1 MESIWIVVAFALGL
15 LARQFGFP
23 SLIGFLIGGFALSAY
38 GFNSVPTLEHLSH
51 LGIQLLLFTVGLKLR
66 LKSVFRAE
74 VFGGA
79 AAHLFVTAAVL
90 APALFLLSALAWQ
103 SALLVAIALGFSSTV
118 VAVKVLEEKLE
129 QRAFHGR
136 VAIGILIV
144 QDLVAIGILSATA
157 GEAPSI
163 WALPLLGLPLLRP
176 LFYRLIDLSGHEEL
190 LVLLGLALALVLG
203 GAVFQALGLSAEL
216 GALVMGAL
224 LAEHPRAKE
233 LANSLWSLKEVFLV
247 GFFLQIGLL
256 GVPDTGTLLIGAL
269 LALLIPA
276 KVALF
281 FFVLLLFRLRARS
294 SFLAAL
300 SLGNYSEFGLIVAHL
315 GAQNGWLDEGWVVLM
330 AITVA
335 LSFIISAPINRRA
348 HDLYQR
354 FESSLMRF
362 ESARRHPDDEPVA
375 LGSAQIAVVGMGR
388 VGTGAYDFLRD
399 RNERVVGLD
408 SDPGKVE
415 LHISRGRRVLYAD
428 AEDPGFWHRLKLNN
442 LKSIML
448 AIPDPEAKCIAAR
461 ELRDAGF
468 KGLISATTVFHEDES
483 IIHEAGCDLTFNY
496 FNEAGVGFAEHVW
509 EAMHPESKPSA

>member
-1 MESIWIVVAFALGL
+1 
-15 LARQFGFP
+15 
-23 SLIGFLIGGFALSAY
+23 
-38 GFNSVPTLEHLSH
+38 
-51 LGIQLLLFTVGLKLR
+51 
-66 LKSVFRAE
+66 
-74 VFGGA
+74 
-79 AAHLFVTAAVL
+79 
-90 APALFLLSALAWQ
+90 
-103 SALLVAIALGFSSTV
+103 
-118 VAVKVLEEKLE
+118 
-129 QRAFHGR
+129 
-136 VAIGILIV
+136 
-144 QDLVAIGILSATA
+144 
-157 GEAPSI
+157 
-163 WALPLLGLPLLRP
+163 
-176 LFYRLIDLSGHEEL
+176 
-190 LVLLGLALALVLG
+190 
-203 GAVFQALGLSAEL
+203 
-216 GALVMGAL
+216 
-224 LAEHPRAKE
+224 
-233 LANSLWSLKEVFLV
+233 
-247 GFFLQIGLL
+247 
-256 GVPDTGTLLIGAL
+256 
-269 LALLIPA
+269 
-276 KVALF
+276 LF